1 MWRRPT
7 GDGMQVTR
15 HKVVALL
22 VVIMIMR
29 GRTGRDGRQEVSGS
43 LYLHSNNHGTIIG
56 CQCPGGNAMLFSKVC
71 RLVSE
76 SFESSLISPGVGSK
90 LVLYSYSPN
99 LSQPQHQNW
108 HQHGETWDSLV
119 AALRET
125 KISIRAGIRGHC
137 GKGDVLDGMTF
148 HPSNLGAQH
157 CGTA

>member
-1 MWRRPT
+1 MEEADRGRDCKLRST
-7 GDGMQVTR
+7 
-15 HKVVALL
+15 KVA
-22 VVIMIMR
+22 VVIITMR
-29 GRTGRDGRQEVSGS
+29 GRTGRDGRQAVRGS

-56 CQCPGGNAMLFSKVC
+56 CQCQEEMPCFSPKFA
-71 RLVSE
+71 VS
-76 SFESSLISPGVGSK
+76 SRSLSESSLISPGGASD
-90 LVLYSYSPN
+90 LLLCSCSPN